1 VPRISP
7 RLQRLLS
14 IGISAGSLAAVAWW
28 VAHQEKPRLPGEA
41 SGWLLL
47 VLGLG
52 IYSAAVALRGWRWH
66 RIMLLAHI
74 PHRRRDAYGL
84 TLVGLM
90 GNNVLP
96 ARGGEVLRIG
106 LMGSRTTAR
115 RREVLGS
122 IIAERL
128 LDCVVLVALFATYT
142 WIGVAGAPAGRWTA
156 GVATAALVV
165 GGLGLGTY
173 MFLRR
178 RGHFER
184 FAETVR
190 PVSRAS
196 KVFARR
202 EGVPLALLSAVIW
215 TLEGLTLLVIGAA
228 VDVTLSVPDAA
239 LVIVLA
245 SLAAAIPAAP
255 GYAGTF
261 DAGMVLGLS
270 AAGVSG
276 GAAVSVILLA
286 RFVMFVPVTLVGL
299 VVLVTRYGGFKP
311 RTADAYA
318 GRTRCTHATAS
329 AATTRSGP
337 TGPLDTWSR

>member
-7 RLQRLLS
+7 SLQRLLS
-14 IGISAGSLAAVAWW
+14 LGISAGSLAAVAWW
-28 VAHQEKPRLPGEA
+28 VAHQETPRLPDGV
-41 SGWLLL
+41 SGWVLLL
-47 VLGLG
+47 
-52 IYSAAVALRGWRWH
+52 AALAVYGVSVALRGWRWH

-74 PHRRRDAYGL
+74 PHRRADAYGL

-106 LMGSRTTAR
+106 LMGSRTPAR

-128 LDCVVLVALFATYT
+128 LDAAILVALFAVYT
-142 WIGVAGAPAGRWTA
+142 WIGVAGAPTGRWPAT
-156 GVATAALVV
+156 VATAALVV
-165 GGLGLGTY
+165 GGLGLVTY
-173 MFLRR
+173 LSLRR

-184 FAETVR
+184 FAETIR

-196 KVFARR
+196 KIFARR
-202 EGVPLALLSAVIW
+202 EGAPLALLSAVVW
-215 TLEGLTLLVIGAA
+215 TLEGVTLLVIGLAI
-228 VDVTLSVPDAA
+228 DVSLTLPDAA
-239 LVIVLA
+239 LIIILA

-276 GAAVSVILLA
+276 GAAVGFILLV

-299 VVLVTRYGGFKP
+299 AVLVSRYGGFKRQVRSTQEPIDRRAPPADPGP
-311 RTADAYA
+311 RPS
-318 GRTRCTHATAS
+318 R
-329 AATTRSGP
+329 AARPG
-337 TGPLDTWSR
+337 

>member
-1 VPRISP
+1 VSV
-7 RLQRLLS
+7 
-14 IGISAGSLAAVAWW
+14 GSLAAVGVW
-28 VAHQEKPRLPGEA
+28 VAHQETPHLPEGVD
-41 SGWLLL
+41 GWLLL
-47 VLGLG
+47 LSALGV
-52 IYSAAVALRGWRWH
+52 YAAAVALRGWRWH

-74 PHRRRDAYGL
+74 PHERADAYGL

-128 LDCVVLVALFATYT
+128 LDVAVLVALFAIYT
-142 WIGVAGAPAGRWTA
+142 WIGVAGAPTGRWPAT
-156 GVATAALVV
+156 VATVALVL
-165 GGLGLGTY
+165 GGLGLVIY
-173 MFLRR
+173 LSLRR
-178 RGHFER
+178 RGRFER
-184 FAETVR
+184 FAATIR

-196 KVFARR
+196 KIFARR
-202 EGVPLALLSAVIW
+202 EGAPLALLSAVIW
-215 TLEGLTLLVIGAA
+215 TLEGVTLLVIGLAI
-228 VDVTLSVPDAA
+228 DLSLTLPDAA
-239 LVIVLA
+239 LIIILA

-261 DAGMVLGLS
+261 DAGMVLGLK

-276 GAAVSVILLA
+276 GAAVGFILLV

-299 VVLVTRYGGFKP
+299 AVLVSRYGGFTRSARSLP
-311 RTADAYA
+311 EPSG
-318 GRTRCTHATAS
+318 GRTPAGCAAPRQSS
-329 AATTRSGP
+329 AAGP
-337 TGPLDTWSR
+337 R

>member
-1 VPRISP
+1 VPRLSP
-7 RLQRLLS
+7 RLQRLIS
-14 IGISAGSLAAVAWW
+14 IGVSVVSLAAVAWW
-28 VAHQEKPRLPGEA
+28 IARQEAPRLPDAA

-47 VLGLG
+47 LLALG
-52 IYSAAVALRGWRWH
+52 IYGASVTMRGWRWH
-66 RIMLLAHI
+66 RIMLLADI
-74 PHRRRDAYGL
+74 PHRRSDAYGL

-106 LMGSRTTAR
+106 LMGSRTSAR

-128 LDCVVLVALFATYT
+128 LDAAVLVGLFAVYT
-142 WIGVAGAPAGRWTA
+142 WIGVAGAPAGRWLA
-156 GVATAALVV
+156 AVATAALIV
-165 GGLGLGTY
+165 GALGLVGY
-173 MFLRR
+173 LHLRR
-178 RGHFER
+178 RGRFER
-184 FAETVR
+184 FAATVR

-196 KVFARR
+196 KIFARR
-202 EGVPLALLSAVIW
+202 EGAPLALLSVVVW
-215 TLEGLTLLVIGAA
+215 TLEGVTLLVIGLAI
-228 VDVTLSVPDAA
+228 DVSLTPPDAA
-239 LVIVLA
+239 LIIILA

-276 GAAVSVILLA
+276 GAAVGFILLV

-299 VVLVTRYGGFKP
+299 GVLMGRYGGFK
-311 RTADAYA
+311 RAEETAHA
-318 GRTRCTHATAS
+318 GPDLRLIS
-329 AATTRSGP
+329 AA
-337 TGPLDTWSR
+337 SRR

>member
-1 VPRISP
+1 MPRISP

-14 IGISAGSLAAVAWW
+14 IGVSVGALAAVALW
-28 VAHQEKPRLPGEA
+28 VAHQETPRLPEGVG
-41 SGWLLL
+41 SWLLL
-47 VLGLG
+47 LSALG
-52 IYSAAVALRGWRWH
+52 IYAVSVALRGWRWH
-66 RIMLLAHI
+66 RIMLLADI
-74 PHRRRDAYGL
+74 PHQRADAYGL

-96 ARGGEVLRIG
+96 ARGGEVLRIA

-128 LDCVVLVALFATYT
+128 LDVSVLVGLFVIYT
-142 WIGVAGAPAGRWTA
+142 WIGVAGAPTGRWPAT
-156 GVATAALVV
+156 VAAAALVV
-165 GGLGLGTY
+165 GGVGLVTY
-173 MFLRR
+173 LSLRR

-184 FAETVR
+184 FAAAIR

-196 KVFARR
+196 KLFARP
-202 EGVPLALLSAVIW
+202 EGGPLALLSVVIW
-215 TLEGLTLLVIGAA
+215 TLEGVTLLVIGLAI
-228 VDVTLSVPDAA
+228 DVSLTLPDGA
-239 LVIVLA
+239 LIIILA

-276 GAAVSVILLA
+276 GAAVGFILLV

-299 VVLVTRYGGFKP
+299 VVLITRYGGLK
-311 RTADAYA
+311 RVDEA
-318 GRTRCTHATAS
+318 THPGPEPDIEMLG
-329 AATTRSGP
+329 AARH
-337 TGPLDTWSR
+337 R

>member
-1 VPRISP
+1 LPAIRDLAQVPRISP

-14 IGISAGSLAAVAWW
+14 IGVSAGALAAVAWW
-28 VAHQEKPRLPGEA
+28 VAHQETPRLPSGA

-47 VLGLG
+47 LSSLG
-52 IYSAAVALRGWRWH
+52 IYGVSVALRGWRWH

-74 PHRRRDAYGL
+74 PHHRSDAYGL

-128 LDCVVLVALFATYT
+128 LDAAVLVALFALYT
-142 WIGVAGAPAGRWTA
+142 WIGVAGAPTGRWPA
-156 GVATAALVV
+156 AMATAALVV
-165 GGLGLGTY
+165 GGLGLVTY
-173 MFLRR
+173 LSLRR
-178 RGHFER
+178 RGRFER
-184 FAETVR
+184 FAATVR

-196 KVFARR
+196 KIFARR
-202 EGVPLALLSAVIW
+202 EGAALALLSAVVW
-215 TLEGLTLLVIGAA
+215 TLEGVTLLVIGLAI
-228 VDVTLSVPDAA
+228 DVSLTLPDAA
-239 LVIVLA
+239 LIIILA

-261 DAGMVLGLS
+261 DAGMVLGLN

-276 GAAVSVILLA
+276 GAAVGFILLV
-286 RFVMFVPVTLVGL
+286 RFVMFVPVTFVGL
-299 VVLVTRYGGFKP
+299 GVLMSRYGGLK
-311 RTADAYA
+311 RADETA
-318 GRTRCTHATAS
+318 HASPDLQLLS
-329 AATTRSGP
+329 AAR
-337 TGPLDTWSR
+337 RH